1 MSSSRIYAE
10 RACHFSRLSDAA
22 RSDDER
28 DSYRGIAAAFLER
41 AKSEARRQTEAPG
54 RRDRDEP

>member
-1 MSSSRIYAE
+1 MSTSRTYAE
-10 RACHFSRLSDAA
+10 RACHFSRLSHAA

-28 DSYRGIAAAFLER
+28 DSYRSIAAAFLER
-41 AKSEARRQTEAPG
+41 AKSEVRRQTEVAR